1 MTEQKNPYFSFMK
14 FCQNIKLSL
23 QLLLLFVKSLAGKV
37 ILWQASV
44 VSLDFF
50 SPVLLF
56 LKPKFPGTISLLNSK
71 GGILA
76 GKPFRALK

>member
-1 MTEQKNPYFSFMK
+1 MK

-23 QLLLLFVKSLAGKV
+23 HLLLLFVKSLAGKV

-50 SPVLLF
+50 SPILLF